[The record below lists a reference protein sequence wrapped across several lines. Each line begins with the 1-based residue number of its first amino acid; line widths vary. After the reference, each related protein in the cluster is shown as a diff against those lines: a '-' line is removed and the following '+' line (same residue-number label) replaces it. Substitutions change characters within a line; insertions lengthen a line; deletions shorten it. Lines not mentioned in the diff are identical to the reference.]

1 MYRLGERSRKNLQG
15 VHPDLVKVIERAIQ
29 ITKQDFTVIE
39 GLRTLERQ
47 KELLAKGAS
56 KTLRSR
62 HLTGHAVDIVPIVDG
77 RISWDWKFYSEVRNA
92 MMTAAAELKV
102 DIEWGGNWETF
113 KDGPH
118 WQLPWSK
125 YPVQEAPVVKKKVV
139 KK

>member
-1 MYRLGERSRKNLQG
+1 MYRLGERSKKNLQG

-29 ITKQDFTVIE
+29 ITKQDMVVIE

-77 RISWDWKFYSEVRNA
+77 KISWDWKFYSEVRNA
-92 MMTAAAELKV
+92 MMLAAAELKV

-118 WQLPWSK
+118 WQLPWAK
-125 YPVQEAPVVKKKVV
+125 YPVEQAPVVKKKVV